1 MSLFSWSISG
11 NLTRSSNL
19 ENLFADSSYICT
31 RIFMKKY
38 GKRFYLGWIFSSI
51 LMFAC
56 SYLWHGIVLNDYSL
70 INYPLGIYLVS
81 AAVVYLVIGFLL
93 NRIFV
98 AEFLDRFSQ
107 KAVPRGL
114 LSGVTLG
121 VIVYM
126 IALVVGVTFTKG
138 LDPKY
143 MLLDVIWQAIEQS
156 VGGLVVGLVYLLVF
170 EYVPQP
176 IEDETHK

>member
-1 MSLFSWSISG
+1 MEC
-11 NLTRSSNL
+11 TVA
-19 ENLFADSSYICT
+19 ESYPFIAIRKPFCEDFVYLQRKT
-31 RIFMKKY
+31 MKKY

-51 LMFAC
+51 LMFLC
-56 SYLWHGIVLNDYSL
+56 SYLWHGVVLNDYSL

-81 AAVVYLVIGFLL
+81 AGVVYLVIGFLL

-98 AEFLDRFSQ
+98 AEFIDRFSQ
-107 KAVPRGL
+107 KAIPRGL

-121 VIVYM
+121 VLVYM

-143 MLLDVIWQAIEQS
+143 MVLDVVWQAIEQS
-156 VGGLVVGLVYLLVF
+156 VGGLVVGLVYQFVF
-170 EYVPQP
+170 EYIPHP
-176 IEDETHK
+176 IEHDEK